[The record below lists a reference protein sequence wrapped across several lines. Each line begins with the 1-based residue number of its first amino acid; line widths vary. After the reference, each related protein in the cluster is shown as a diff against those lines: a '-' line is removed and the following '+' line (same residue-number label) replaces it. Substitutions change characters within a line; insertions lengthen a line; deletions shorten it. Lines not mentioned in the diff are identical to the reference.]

1 MESEERNI
9 NCTMESIKKTL
20 QKNSKNVIS
29 HLQIILFITV
39 VFIISSQADFVTS
52 WARPSYTSLRRK
64 ISRIR
69 TSNIRFPPQL
79 AENSTFIHNHF
90 MNLAVEE
97 AEEAGRKGEVPIGAV
112 IVERKE
118 DGGYHVLSR
127 GYNMV
132 ETTHDATA
140 HAEVVAFRRA
150 AKRTQNWRLFNKTL
164 YSTMEP
170 CPICLSSAQAF
181 RIHTVVYGA
190 PQIRLGAVESHM
202 RMLDDYTHPFH
213 TINEVVPG
221 VMKEECAELLK
232 SFFRKKRKEKPKVPM
247 SQYMTV
253 KKPFLSRLR
262 RKK

>member
-1 MESEERNI
+1 
-9 NCTMESIKKTL
+9 MESIKKL
-20 QKNSKNVIS
+20 RQKNDKILIS
-29 HLQIILFITV
+29 HLQIIFCIAV
-39 VFIISSQADFVTS
+39 VLLTSSPADFVTS
-52 WARPSYTSLRRK
+52 WTSPSYTSLRRNF
-64 ISRIR
+64 SRIR
-69 TSNIRFPPQL
+69 TSNIRFPPPL

-97 AEEAGRKGEVPIGAV
+97 AKEAGRKGEVPIGAV
-112 IVERKE
+112 IVERNEE
-118 DGGYHVLSR
+118 DGSYHVLSR

-140 HAEVVAFRRA
+140 HAEVIALRRA
-150 AKRTQNWRLFNKTL
+150 SKRTRNWRLFNKTL

-213 TINEVVPG
+213 TIDEVVPG

-247 SQYMTV
+247 SKYITV